1 MSRKQL
7 NLGGIT
13 LPIEAQTQTTAVL
26 GIRDSGKTNTAAVI
40 IEELLKLGQQA
51 VIIDPTDAWWGLK
64 SSADGKRP
72 GFPVVVLG
80 GKHQDV
86 PLSPND
92 GALIADFVV
101 EQRVSVV
108 LSLRGFESKADE
120 LRFVTAF
127 LRRLYYLK
135 GQQDAPTPL
144 TLVMDE
150 ASRHIPQFVKG
161 DAAPCVGA
169 VQQIVRQGRTSGFGI
184 IVIDQRA
191 STVNKDV
198 LDMLDTLVM
207 HRTIGP
213 RDRKALLGWVEA
225 HDTADRSDEFMGS
238 LATLKRGEA
247 WVWSPGF
254 LDIFEKVQMRARE
267 TFDSSRTPKA
277 GEKRVTPKKLAD
289 VDLSSIKQKLAATI
303 ETARKNDPDVL
314 RKELAAA
321 RAQLTKGAAAID
333 SKQLNAVASEQY
345 AKGWNAGILHQRRE
359 TKALRK
365 ELARAVSRLI
375 VHNRSLMGL
384 FTDYS
389 GRTGELGKII
399 DTLDG
404 TDDGTSIAT
413 PAEAKRLAKQ
423 ITADLDIK
431 PARASRKTPAQ
442 TMPTRMLS
450 LPPSSPA
457 SNGDM
462 PPVQQRVLSA
472 LAFFDSIGFSQP
484 TVGMVAA
491 FLDYHPRTPTFRNY
505 LSALQTSGHLTHGS
519 GVVEATAKGR
529 SSWRLAE
536 SDNVNTHSALHQLWL
551 SKLTPVLQRVLTPI
565 IEAGQNGITIDAL
578 AAKLSYHPRT
588 PTFRNYLSSLTTKE
602 LIEVTRGLAVP
613 REQLFP
619 DALL

>member
-1 MSRKQL
+1 MRKQQL

-40 IEELLKLGQQA
+40 IEELLKHSQQA

-64 SSADGKRP
+64 SSADGKHA

-80 GKHQDV
+80 GKHSDV

-101 EQRVSVV
+101 EQSVSVV
-108 LSLRGFESKADE
+108 LSLRGFESKNDE

-127 LRRLYYLK
+127 LRRLYFLK

-169 VQQIVRQGRTSGFGI
+169 VQQIVRQGRTSGFGV

-225 HDTADRSDEFMGS
+225 HDVDDRSDEFMGS

-277 GEKRVTPKKLAD
+277 GEKRITPKKMAD
-289 VDLSSIKQKLAATI
+289 IDLSAIKQKLAHTI
-303 ETARKNDPDVL
+303 EQARQNDAGEL
-314 RKELAAA
+314 RKELAKVKRELLVVGQASVEVESVA
-321 RAQLTKGAAAID
+321 SIKRRMRDEYRRGLLDGSRRGAAI
-333 SKQLNAVASEQY
+333 V
-345 AKGWNAGILHQRRE
+345 
-359 TKALRK
+359 RK
-365 ELARAVSRLI
+365 EYKAALSRI
-375 VHNRSLMGL
+375 ARSLV
-384 FTDYS
+384 TDQ
-389 GRTGELGKII
+389 RNATNLLGELAKRVGEVGKII
-399 DTLDG
+399 DTMPDVAIEQPDIAPD
-404 TDDGTSIAT
+404 TDDAAPPSRPATKRAPARVLSIAQK
-413 PAEAKRLAKQ
+413 A
-423 ITADLDIK
+423 
-431 PARASRKTPAQ
+431 
-442 TMPTRMLS
+442 
-450 LPPSSPA
+450 SSPA
-457 SNGDM
+457 KADGPI
-462 PPVQQRVLSA
+462 PPVQQRVLDA
-472 LAFFDSIGFSQP
+472 LAFFAHCGFQQP

-491 FLDYHPRTPTFRNY
+491 WLDYHPRTPTFRNY
-505 LSALQTSGHLTHGS
+505 LSALQTAGLIVHGG
-519 GVVEATAKGR
+519 GVVQITDEGQRHWNLSTADAID
-529 SSWRLAE
+529 SHA
-536 SDNVNTHSALHQLWL
+536 ALHKLWL
-551 SKLTPVLQRVLTPI
+551 SKLTPVLQRVLVPI
-565 IEAGQNGITIDAL
+565 IEAGDDGITIEAL
-578 AAKLSYHPRT
+578 AQKLSYHPRT

-602 LIEVTRGLAVP
+602 LIEVTRGTAVA
-613 REQLFP
+613 RASLFP

>member
-1 MSRKQL
+1 MRKQQL

-40 IEELLKLGQQA
+40 IEELLKHSQQA

-64 SSADGKRP
+64 SSADGKHA

-80 GKHQDV
+80 GKHSDV

-101 EQRVSVV
+101 EQSVSVV
-108 LSLRGFESKADE
+108 LSLRGFESKNDE

-169 VQQIVRQGRTSGFGI
+169 VQQIVRQGRTSGFGV

-225 HDTADRSDEFMGS
+225 HDVDDRSDEFMGS

-277 GEKRVTPKKLAD
+277 GEKRITPKKMAD
-289 VDLSSIKQKLAATI
+289 IDLSAIKQKLAHTI
-303 ETARKNDPDVL
+303 EQARMND
-314 RKELAAA
+314 
-321 RAQLTKGAAAID
+321 
-333 SKQLNAVASEQY
+333 ASE
-345 AKGWNAGILHQRRE
+345 
-359 TKALRK
+359 LRK
-365 ELARAVSRLI
+365 ELARVKHELI
-375 VHNRSLMGL
+375 VAGQASVEVETVASIKRRMRDEYKRGL
-384 FTDYS
+384 
-389 GRTGELGKII
+389 
-399 DTLDG
+399 LDG
-404 TDDGTSIAT
+404 SRRGAQIVRREYKTTLAKITRSMVSNQRDLLNFVGEFAKRMGEVGKVIDSIPEDVLTPPDIAPDTDAAPPPRPATRRAPARVLSIAQ
-413 PAEAKRLAKQ
+413 A
-423 ITADLDIK
+423 
-431 PARASRKTPAQ
+431 
-442 TMPTRMLS
+442 
-450 LPPSSPA
+450 PSSPA
-457 SNGDM
+457 KSDGTI
-462 PPVQQRVLSA
+462 PPVQQRVLDA
-472 LAFFDSIGFSQP
+472 LAFFAHCGFQQP

-491 FLDYHPRTPTFRNY
+491 WLDYHPRTPTFRNY
-505 LSALQTSGHLTHGS
+505 LSALQTAGLIVHGG
-519 GVVEATAKGR
+519 GVVQITDAGQKHWHL
-529 SSWRLAE
+529 SSA
-536 SDNVNTHSALHQLWL
+536 DAVMTHDALHKLWL
-551 SKLTPVLQRVLTPI
+551 SKLTPVLQRVLVPI
-565 IEAGQNGITIDAL
+565 IEAGDDGITVEAL
-578 AAKLSYHPRT
+578 AQRLEYHPRT

-602 LIEVTRGLAVP
+602 LIEVTRGVAVA
-613 REQLFP
+613 RASLFP
-619 DALL
+619 DVLR